1 MVFSFF
7 FECAMGAFT
16 PNRLI
21 FVPLISKKIVI
32 TMDKLVTMN
41 AQSELQTSS
50 RLEKILGDRRA
61 ILARKGDQKS

>member
-1 MVFSFF
+1 
-7 FECAMGAFT
+7 
-16 PNRLI
+16 
-21 FVPLISKKIVI
+21 
-32 TMDKLVTMN
+32 MDKLVTMN